1 MVLLSALMGCMVG
14 GANRLVQTVPQS
26 MGAQD
31 IDELEITND
40 GDVIVEGQGQGQ
52 TGDIAV
58 DFKLWSSHENA
69 DHDEEANNAFHVELR
84 EVDPGRAQATAWLED
99 TAAQDGYWVGI
110 EVRMPDR
117 VGVDADVDDG
127 TVVIQ
132 HVGAVSLV
140 QGAGDVTVQDVA
152 GDLSVDDDEGDLVV
166 DGVSGD
172 AEIRDGDGDL
182 VVQNIG
188 GDLDLWD
195 GAGDIVIGEVG
206 GKTDI
211 HESGSGEL
219 IIQ

>member
-1 MVLLSALMGCMVG
+1 MVLFLALTGCMVG

-26 MGAQD
+26 MGAQG
-31 IDELEITND
+31 IDELEVTND
-40 GDVIVEGQGQGQ
+40 GDVVVEGQGQ

-58 DFKLWSSHENA
+58 DFKLYSSHQNS
-69 DHDEEANNAFHVELR
+69 DHDEDANNAFHVELR

-99 TAAQDGYWVGI
+99 SAAQDGYWVGI

-117 VGVDADVDDG
+117 VGVDADVEDG
-127 TVVIQ
+127 DAVIQ
-132 HVGAVSLV
+132 HVGAVTLV
-140 QGAGDVTVQDVA
+140 QGAGDTTVQDVA
-152 GDLSVDDDEGDLVV
+152 GDVSIDDDEGDLVV
-166 DGVSGD
+166 DGVGGD
-172 AEIRDGDGDL
+172 AEIHDGDGDL
-182 VVQNIG
+182 VVQNVG

-211 HESGSGEL
+211 HEAGSGEL